1 MPRPADGLLDDARDA
16 GAQLRAD
23 VSTALDVRWRLVRLE
38 LGTALLALRRL
49 SISVAIALWL
59 AASVL
64 PVAAVLSAEALAR
77 GAELDRL
84 AALTIVGGAM
94 LVLAAFVA
102 VVAWWLFR
110 RRWRGVE
117 QTLEF
122 LREDA
127 EWLNHWLREGSPRD

>member
-23 VSTALDVRWRLVRLE
+23 VTAALDVRWRLVRLE

-49 SISVAIALWL
+49 SISMAIAAWL

-64 PVAAVLSAEALAR
+64 PVAAVLCAEALAR
-77 GAELDRL
+77 VAELERI
-84 AALTIVGGAM
+84 AALAIVGGAM
-94 LVLAAFVA
+94 LLLAGLIAA
-102 VVAWWLFR
+102 VVWWLFR

-127 EWLNHWLREGSPRD
+127 EWLNHWLREDAPRD

>member
-23 VSTALDVRWRLVRLE
+23 VTAALDVRWRLMRLE
-38 LGTALLALRRL
+38 LGTALVALRRL
-49 SISVAIALWL
+49 STSMAIALWL

-64 PVAAVLSAEALAR
+64 PVAAVLGAEALSRAT
-77 GAELDRL
+77 ELDRI
-84 AALTIVGGAM
+84 AALAIVGGAM
-94 LVLAAFVA
+94 LLLAGLIAA
-102 VVAWWLFR
+102 AGWWRFR
-110 RRWRGVE
+110 RQWRGIE

-127 EWLNHWLREGSPRD
+127 EWLNHWLRHEPLRD